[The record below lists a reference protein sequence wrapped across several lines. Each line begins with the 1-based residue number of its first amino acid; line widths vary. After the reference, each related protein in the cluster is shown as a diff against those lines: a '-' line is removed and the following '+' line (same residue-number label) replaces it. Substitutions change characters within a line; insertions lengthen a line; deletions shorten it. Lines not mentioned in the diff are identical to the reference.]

1 MFTIILIILMGGAS
15 AGAVYI
21 FILSIRDLL
30 ADKSSAPTGATKV
43 LYENDLD
50 ITLEMRTWG
59 SYVDVQHVDSP
70 YQLFEEIYGYHITK
84 GHTTIDVPNVAC
96 TERVEKTGYELN
108 RRNQHLATIRIN
120 KVTLVEME
128 HTSTLRIGKNFSK
141 VLKRIVDNKVV
152 IDYEVT
158 NIDEIE
164 QRIRENKRDTEILQ
178 QFVTPTKG
186 DKQ

>member
-1 MFTIILIILMGGAS
+1 MFNIILIIL
-15 AGAVYI
+15 AGIACVFSVYA
-21 FILSIRDLL
+21 FVWLILDLL
-30 ADKSSAPTGATKV
+30 AYKTSTPTGATKV

-50 ITLEMRTWG
+50 ITLKMRTWG
-59 SYVDVQHVDSP
+59 SYVNVQHVDSP

-186 DKQ
+186 DE